1 MELLSA
7 FYISAADDVAST
19 EGLQLSSVETDVD
32 DSHISSR
39 AKPSLL
45 NCMYDV
51 LDGLILVYCSFIAV
65 LERIKDPE
73 VKKKAKQKDM
83 QFRTLVKRTCRYL
96 SYTITT
102 RGKRFY
108 DFKIAVSLM
117 PASLHGHHMVLP
129 PRDRKAIKRA
139 KSFYQI
145 FIVLN
150 QYWTYVQ
157 YELLEYVVR
166 KYGSVRLKKKM
177 QAYVDGMD
185 KFEEQISSS
194 HFTPVKL
201 CSPRPDS
208 VAMEIHLSGSQHM
221 LRDARNVQRSM
232 AEQCGLHPHTVRTYQ
247 STPGSTILTL
257 LIPYSLAGHVMAT
270 LQGMLPTGD
279 LLSRPLEDR
288 IVYTMDEAETEMHL
302 PLVCS
307 CN

>member
-1 MELLSA
+1 
-7 FYISAADDVAST
+7 
-19 EGLQLSSVETDVD
+19 
-32 DSHISSR
+32 
-39 AKPSLL
+39 
-45 NCMYDV
+45 MYDV
-51 LDGLILVYCSFIAV
+51 VDGLILVYCFFLAV

-83 QFRTLVKRTCRYL
+83 RFRTLVTKTCRYL

-117 PASLHGHHMVLP
+117 PASLRGHHMVLSP
-129 PRDRKAIKRA
+129 DDRQAISRA
-139 KSFYQI
+139 KSFKEI

-150 QYWTYVQ
+150 QYWTFVQ
-157 YELLEYVVR
+157 YELLEYVVQ

-177 QAYVDGMD
+177 QAYVEAMD
-185 KFEEQISSS
+185 EFEAQISID

-208 VAMEIHLSGSQHM
+208 VAMKIHLSGSQHM

-232 AEQCGLHPHTVRTYQ
+232 AEQCGLHPHTIRTYQ

-257 LIPYSLAGHVMAT
+257 LIPYSVAGHVMAT
-270 LQGMLPTGD
+270 LDGKLPTGD
-279 LLSRPLEDR
+279 LLSRSLENR
-288 IVYTMDEAETEMHL
+288 IVYEVENL
-302 PLVCS
+302 PLVCY
-307 CN
+307 